1 MGPCFKNSPEVAFF
15 CSLEREESKPISQ
28 RPQKI
33 SWDRKMS
40 QVNTGKEKNGRKIE
54 NYKYEGHNE
63 KDKRKT
69 SSLMMQW
76 QTWKITK
83 KREQNRM

>member
-1 MGPCFKNSPEVAFF
+1 
-15 CSLEREESKPISQ
+15 
-28 RPQKI
+28 
-33 SWDRKMS
+33 MS

-69 SSLMMQW
+69 SSLMMQ
-76 QTWKITK
+76 
-83 KREQNRM
+83 